1 MAFLKATPIHLLPER
16 ARILI
21 KAIGAVLATA
31 LAAIAT
37 FQVVLLRKNDEPFR
51 CFVKILRF
59 QFAGH
64 SS

>member
-1 MAFLKATPIHLLPER
+1 
-16 ARILI
+16 
-21 KAIGAVLATA
+21 VLATA
-31 LAAIAT
+31 LATIAT

-64 SS
+64 SSCSFIGAQIKGFW